1 MMGAEPEGVDPA
13 DVTDTE
19 RKQLQRMAD
28 FGTYGNAY
36 AKEHGTKGGTIGLVL
51 SSSPLA
57 LLAW

>member
-1 MMGAEPEGVDPA
+1 MASEPEGVDPSSVS
-13 DVTDTE
+13 DSE
-19 RKQLQRMAD
+19 RKQLQRLSD